1 MQNALP
7 ELPLASKLKVMSDK
21 KKQPK
26 PKPKAGDRH
35 KPRRMVG
42 IPTPMADALEKWAA
56 ARYSDLTTEIRAAV
70 LAYMTANGIPIPPPD
85 MST

>member
-1 MQNALP
+1 MQNVLP
-7 ELPLASKLKVMSDK
+7 ESPPAVKLKDMSDK
-21 KKQPK
+21 KKQ

-42 IPTPMADALEKWAA
+42 IPTPMADALEAWAS
-56 ARYSDLTTEIRAAV
+56 ARYSDLTTEVRAAL

-85 MST
+85 TST